1 MGLVVDNPEER
12 MIESIITMAKDENT
26 RISACTN
33 VEMNKKIFSIY
44 EMCVEP
50 LRLLDEIQEQMER
63 DNAILAESQGSL
75 LYWTSKFKLFFALA
89 IPIGLWATIAIL
101 FFLDLSDNPVLAEHA
116 LILKILTC
124 AWFLFWIFLIP
135 MILRIVCKSK
145 EKKFKKFERDVDERN
160 SKRECDA
167 REIIDANSK
176 MLALIPEDY
185 RNYRAVNY
193 MVKAYNSGKVD
204 CIKEAVA
211 SCDESKFRENIS
223 TNLSWMTMYLTKT
236 AVPPENF

>member
-12 MIESIITMAKDENT
+12 MIENIITMAKDENT

-50 LRLLDEIQEQMER
+50 PRILDEIQEQMER

-75 LYWTSKFKLFFALA
+75 LYWTSKFKLFFVLA
-89 IPIGLWATIAIL
+89 ILIGLWLTIAIL
-101 FFLDLSDNPVLAEHA
+101 F
-116 LILKILTC
+116 
-124 AWFLFWIFLIP
+124 FLIP

-145 EKKFKKFERDVDERN
+145 AKKLKKLERDVDERN

-176 MLALIPEDY
+176 MLALIPKDY

-193 MVKAYNSGKVD
+193 MVKAYHSGKVD
-204 CIKEAVA
+204 CIKEAVD
-211 SCDESKFRENIS
+211 SCDENKFRENIS
-223 TNLSWMTMYLTKT
+223 TNLSWLTMCINKA